1 MELRQLQYLVDVVD
15 EGSFTKAAAKA
26 HVAQPGVSA
35 QVRRLERE
43 LGHPLLDRSGGRV
56 RPTDVGAAVLPY
68 ARAALSATADVRH
81 TVDAL
86 SGLVRGHLS
95 VGSVASIS
103 TPRIDLPGLLADFH
117 RRHRGIEISL
127 TEASTDRLVE
137 ALRGGSLDIA
147 LIGLGAPLAD
157 DVATRLIASEPLVAV
172 VAHDH
177 PLAGRKSITLDALSE
192 HSLIALPAGTGLRA
206 RLDAAAAAAGLTLR
220 IAFEAGDPHLLGQL
234 ASRGLG
240 AAVLPRSAATAHAEA
255 LHVLT
260 LTRPR
265 LQGHIALAWRA
276 RQQPSPAA
284 RAFLAHAARAIAPAD
299 PGR

>member
-35 QVRRLERE
+35 QIRRLERE
-43 LGHPLLDRSGGRV
+43 RGHPLLDRSGGQV
-56 RPTDVGAAVLPY
+56 RPTDAGAAVLPY
-68 ARAALSATADVRH
+68 VRAALRATADVRH

-103 TPRIDLPGLLADFH
+103 TPRIDLPGMLADFH
-117 RRHRGIEISL
+117 RRHRGIDISL

-137 ALRGGSLDIA
+137 ALRGGRLDIA
-147 LIGLGAPLAD
+147 LIGLGASLPD
-157 DVATRLIASEPLVAV
+157 DIVTRVVAAEPLVAA

-177 PLAGRKSITLDALSE
+177 PLAGRESVTLAALSE

-206 RLDAAAAAAGLTLR
+206 RLDAAAAGAGLTLR

-240 AAVLPRSAATAHAEA
+240 VAILPRSAAAAHAGT
-255 LHVLT
+255 LHVLS

-265 LQGHIALAWRA
+265 LQGHIALAWRSH
-276 RQQPSPAA
+276 QQPSPAA
-284 RAFLAHAARAIAPAD
+284 QAFLAHAAGAIALTD
-299 PGR
+299 PG